1 MSLKIV
7 LPLKKIKVNDKEITI
22 PKLGLRH
29 HEILNKVTSPEEHIR
44 ALVNSICPNLSS
56 AEANLVLL
64 HVLEFNGKIKDT
76 AVVDGFTYKIS
87 DVYICQ
93 RLEHQYSGNTFYFRS
108 PTQTE
113 TFTTPDDVL
122 KNCFIRV
129 NDSDVVP
136 DFLSLPAFV
145 YTWADDI
152 TTNIAIKGPY
162 GPVKGLSKI
171 LELFE

>member
-1 MSLKIV
+1 MSLKII
-7 LPLKKIKVNDKEITI
+7 LPLKKIEVNGKEVTI
-22 PKLGLRH
+22 PKLGLKH
-29 HEILNKVTSPEEHIR
+29 HALLNKVTSPEEHIKV
-44 ALVNSICPNLSS
+44 LVNSIRPDLTY

-64 HVLEFNGKIKDT
+64 HVLEFNGKIKES
-76 AVVDGFTYKIS
+76 VVRDGFTYRIS
-87 DVYICQ
+87 DAYICQ

-108 PTQTE
+108 PEQDE
-113 TFTTPDDVL
+113 KMITPEDVL
-122 KNCFIRV
+122 KKCFIRV

-145 YTWADDI
+145 YNWADDI
-152 TTNIAIKGPY
+152 MTTVAIKGPY